1 MGSDS
6 SPMLLT
12 VTGRRSPPGCTAAIT
27 AARDVREGWRRVR
40 VSVEARH
47 ARVGGSLVLVAA
59 ALVLVAVVAVLL
71 ALVAG

>member
-1 MGSDS
+1 
-6 SPMLLT
+6 MLLT

-40 VSVEARH
+40 VSSVEARR
-47 ARVGGSLVLVAA
+47 APVGESLVLVAA
-59 ALVLVAVVAVLL
+59 ALVLVVAVLL